1 MENEILD
8 SLIEGTFPQA
18 EGTIEIIDVKPTLKS
33 VPIPRGTVAYSV
45 TKPDGSI
52 FEGFNTLRG
61 VKKMK
66 EYHDKIGDVFTYDES
81 RVDIAVPINFKTPFG
96 QLGGCTKC

>member
-1 MENEILD
+1 MNEVLD
-8 SLIEGTFPQA
+8 SIIEGTFPET
-18 EGTIEIIDVKPTLKS
+18 EGSIEVIEVKPSLKS
-33 VPIPRGTVAYSV
+33 VPIPKGTVAYTV
-45 TKPDGSI
+45 TQKDGKT
-52 FEGFNTLRG
+52 FEGFNTLKG

-81 RVDIAVPINFKTPFG
+81 KVDIAVPINFKSPFG